1 MAPRIKSE
9 SEIDELQTKLG
20 VSFTNRDLLRQALTH
35 ESFVNEWS
43 AEHTDAEVCSYER
56 LEYLGDA
63 VLNFTVANA
72 LFEQS
77 RTANEGELSMGRA
90 HIVCKDSLAD
100 AAEQL
105 DLGDHILRG
114 QGEIAYSPVVRD
126 SVLEDSFEAIIGA
139 IHVDQGFEAARNF
152 VFEQLGEKI
161 DNVARNGVDKDP
173 KSAFQELVQG
183 VGLKT
188 PRYHT
193 ELIGIEANGQQN
205 YRARATVDGRV
216 VATGYGTS
224 KSKAQKSAAFSA
236 KERFV
241 DGIPSEFE
249 RAVRK
254 RRSELT
260 KRSGQFPTRRQGS
273 VHGSVAVGF
282 RKVGGWLNLGV
293 FRKNTPT
300 SGRRLVF
307 KRSE

>member
-1 MAPRIKSE
+1 M
-9 SEIDELQTKLG
+9 DELQTKLG
-20 VSFTNRDLLRQALTH
+20 VRFTDRDLLRQALTH

-43 AEHTDAEVCSYER
+43 AEHSESEVCSYER

-77 RTANEGELSMGRA
+77 QTANEGELSMGRA
-90 HIVCKDSLAD
+90 HIVCKDSLAG

-114 QGEIAYSPVVRD
+114 KGEIAFSPVVRD

-161 DNVARNGVDKDP
+161 SYVVRNGVDKDP

-188 PRYHT
+188 PRYQT
-193 ELIGIEANGQQN
+193 DLIGADAVGQQN
-205 YRARATVDGRV
+205 YRAQVTIDGRV
-216 VATGYGTS
+216 AATGYGAS
-224 KSKAQKSAAFSA
+224 KPKAQKSAAVSA
-236 KERFV
+236 LERFA

-254 RRSELT
+254 RRSGLA
-260 KRSGQFPTRRQGS
+260 KRRGQVPIRRQGA
-273 VHGSVAVGF
+273 VQGSVAVGF

-293 FRKNTPT
+293 FRKKTSTP
-300 SGRRLVF
+300 GRRLVF